1 MTSSYF
7 KTKGINNARSVASDT
22 VIIVMYDYSYS
33 RMGDNYGP
41 PDPPP
46 QMETVTEVKMYQFS
60 SEEDF
65 KEWVQDN
72 EASRFGR
79 IDNWRAFRVAAIAVK
94 TRIEIDLE

>member
-7 KTKGINNARSVASDT
+7 KTKGINNAQGVDPST

-46 QMETVTEVKMYQFS
+46 QMETVTEVKLYQFS
-60 SEEDF
+60 SDEDF

-79 IDNWRAFRVAAIAVK
+79 IANWRAFRVAPITVK
-94 TRIEIDLE
+94 TRVEIDLG